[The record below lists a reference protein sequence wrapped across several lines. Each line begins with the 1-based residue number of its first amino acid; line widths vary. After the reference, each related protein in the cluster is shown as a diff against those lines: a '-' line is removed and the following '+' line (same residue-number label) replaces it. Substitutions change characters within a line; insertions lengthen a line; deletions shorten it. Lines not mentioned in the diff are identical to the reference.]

1 MPSRRTSNLSLPL
14 AGMLAAGLIA
24 ASACNDSSNM
34 VTSPGSGATAAVNVT
49 GTWTGT
55 FHSGVAGCSAVPV
68 VANLTQTGDK
78 VTGSVTTTSCGLS
91 SGHLNGMLTGH
102 SLTGS
107 MGMQGCT
114 GGALSGTVN
123 GAGNQISFSMD
134 DLKKPLVTGD
144 QVVAPGGDITLT
156 K

>member
-34 VTSPGSGATAAVNVT
+34 VTSPGSGAASVNVT

-78 VTGSVTTTSCGLS
+78 VTGSVTTTRCGLS

-114 GGALSGTVN
+114 GGALSGSVN
-123 GAGNQISFSMD
+123 VAGNQISFSMD

>member
-34 VTSPGSGATAAVNVT
+34 VTSPGSGAASVNVT

-68 VANLTQTGDK
+68 VANLTQSGDK

-123 GAGNQISFSMD
+123 VAGNQISFSMD

>member
-1 MPSRRTSNLSLPL
+1 MPSRRSSNLSLPL
-14 AGMLAAGLIA
+14 AGVLAAGLIA

-34 VTSPGSGATAAVNVT
+34 VTSPGNGVTAAVNVT

-55 FHSGVAGCSAVPV
+55 FHSGVPGCSAVPV
-68 VANLTQTGDK
+68 VANLTQSGDK
-78 VTGSVTTTSCGLS
+78 VTGSVTTSSCGLS
-91 SGHLNGMLTGH
+91 SGHMNGMLTGH

-114 GGALSGTVN
+114 GGALSGSVN
-123 GAGNQISFSMD
+123 VAGNQMSFSMD

>member
-14 AGMLAAGLIA
+14 AGALAAGLIA

-34 VTSPGSGATAAVNVT
+34 VTSPGMGAAAVNVS

-55 FHSGVAGCSAVPV
+55 FHSGVPGCSAVPV

-78 VTGSVTTTSCGLS
+78 VTGSVVTTSCGLS
-91 SGHLNGMLTGH
+91 SGHMNGMLTGH

-114 GGALSGTVN
+114 GGALSGSVN
-123 GAGNQISFSMD
+123 VAGNQISFSMD

>member
-14 AGMLAAGLIA
+14 AGLLAAALIA

-34 VTSPGSGATAAVNVT
+34 VTSPGSGTTAAVNVS

-55 FHSGVAGCSAVPV
+55 FHSGVPGCSAVPV
-68 VANLTQTGDK
+68 VARLTQSGDK

-91 SGHLNGMLTGH
+91 SGHLNVVLTGYQL
-102 SLTGS
+102 SGS
-107 MGMQGCT
+107 VGMQGCT
-114 GGALSGTVN
+114 GGAVAGSVNASGTRI
-123 GAGNQISFSMD
+123 AFSMD

-144 QVVAPGGDITLT
+144 QVIAPGGDVTLT

>member
-34 VTSPGSGATAAVNVT
+34 VTSPGSGAASVNVT

-123 GAGNQISFSMD
+123 VAGNQISFSMD